1 MILQNSSVETK
12 TITLDTLMSSRMDGI
27 GKCGYGTHMCG
38 CTSLSD
44 DGHKAMSIMRFE
56 IDLFQGITL
65 GIVVH
70 QP

>member
-1 MILQNSSVETK
+1 
-12 TITLDTLMSSRMDGI
+12 MDGI

-70 QP
+70 RP

>member
-44 DGHKAMSIMRFE
+44 DGHKAMSVMKVE
-56 IDLFQGITL
+56 IDLFHGSTMGIA
-65 GIVVH
+65 VH

>member
-27 GKCGYGTHMCG
+27 GKCGYGTHMYG

>member
-70 QP
+70 RP

>member
-1 MILQNSSVETK
+1 MILQNNSVETK
-12 TITLDTLMSSRMDGI
+12 TITLDTLTSSRMDGI

-44 DGHKAMSIMRFE
+44 DGHKAMSIMRIE
-56 IDLFQGITL
+56 IDLFHGGTL

-70 QP
+70 RP

>member
-27 GKCGYGTHMCG
+27 GKCGYRILMCG

-44 DGHKAMSIMRFE
+44 DGHKAISIMRDE
-56 IDLFQGITL
+56 S
-65 GIVVH
+65 
-70 QP
+70 